1 MTTLATSLLDFLMN
15 LFKDEEAA
23 AAFKED
29 PEGAL
34 AKAGLGD
41 VGTDDV
47 DAVKPVIED
56 YAPVKNKDEDKDD
69 DKDDK
74 DEHDKDYG
82 KDKDDKDDKD
92 EHDKDYG

>member
-29 PEGAL
+29 PEAAL
-34 AKAGLGD
+34 AEAGLGD

-47 DAVKPVIED
+47 DAVLPVVQD
-56 YAPVKNKDEDKDD
+56 YAPMKHKDEKDD
-69 DKDDK
+69 D
-74 DEHDKDYG
+74 HG
-82 KDKDDKDDKD
+82 K
-92 EHDKDYG
+92 G